1 MYFCNK
7 GTLDETTFLSVEDL
21 NNRFL
26 GNSGNNS
33 LGYVILNCE
42 MKSNLLVNK
51 IPKYKFNILLTSV
64 SSASN

>member
-51 IPKYKFNILLTSV
+51 IPLI
-64 SSASN
+64 